1 MGSTGLTGRR
11 SVWRPDGELT
21 VAASSRVT
29 RRVKFNCSQCDAPT
43 DAVPNTER
51 ASLLTCR
58 ECFGKRPD
66 KRPRELNDL
75 SGSEWAK
82 ASRSV
87 TEYPDTRSDKQRLHG
102 ASFPQSLAEEQIAI
116 FTRRGQTVLD
126 PFVGVGTT
134 IDACI
139 ALGRK
144 GVGIDLNDEY
154 VALARHDVPERRG
167 AVRHRVI
174 VDDARNLLKH
184 VRKSSVDLVLTSPP
198 YSSLLRDVKGHFAY
212 KWQEHSAID
221 AIPNPR
227 PYSTDPE
234 DIGNLPYVEFL
245 DALAETLAATYA
257 AQRKN
262 TYAVWVVKDF
272 RSLKQGRPY
281 VNLHGDVIALAQ
293 QQGYVMW
300 DIRIYDQ
307 TRFRPLVCLGY
318 PSRNFYLN
326 IGHSYLLTFKK
337 PA

>member
-1 MGSTGLTGRR
+1 M
-11 SVWRPDGELT
+11 
-21 VAASSRVT
+21 
-29 RRVKFNCSQCDAPT
+29 
-43 DAVPNTER
+43 
-51 ASLLTCR
+51 
-58 ECFGKRPD
+58 
-66 KRPRELNDL
+66 
-75 SGSEWAK
+75 
-82 ASRSV
+82 
-87 TEYPDTRSDKQRLHG
+87 
-102 ASFPQSLAEEQIAI
+102 
-116 FTRRGQTVLD
+116 LD

-245 DALAETLAATYA
+245 DALTETLAATYA